1 MNHATWHRI
10 KSGTGILLPFGL
22 LFLFISG
29 CALSHQEVMAKD
41 QMERARKTYAEAKA
55 NPNVEAY
62 APLQLQ
68 EAGQALQAAEQ
79 AKETDDILQLG
90 YLAEK
95 KTRVAVTTAD
105 GKVSERNID
114 KLNVE
119 NAELIAKKR
128 TLEAEGARRET
139 GMAMSETERARRETG
154 MAMSETERARR
165 ETGVAMSETE
175 RARRETGMATSEAE
189 RARRET
195 GMATSEAERAKRE
208 AGVAMSEAEA
218 ARMAA
223 AADAERAAIANRE
236 AEQAKSAAEA
246 DAAKAAVAK
255 AEADQLMKE
264 LSELKAQQTERG
276 IVLTI
281 GDVLFAT
288 GKANLSPDANK
299 SAAKLA
305 EFLRKYQKR
314 DVLIEG
320 HTDSVGK
327 DDYNLT
333 LSQNRAD
340 SVKGK
345 LVGGGIEAGRITTVG
360 YGKKFPLAS
369 NDTKAGKAQNRR
381 VEVIILNE
389 GVKADTQFRK

>member
-22 LFLFISG
+22 LFLFITG
-29 CALSHQEVMAKD
+29 CGLSQKEMMAKD
-41 QMERARKTYAEAKA
+41 QMERAKIAYTEAKA

-68 EAGQALQAAEQ
+68 EAGKALQAAEQ

-90 YLAEK
+90 YIAEK
-95 KTRVAVTTAD
+95 KTRFAVTTAD

-119 NAELIAKKR
+119 NAELIARKR
-128 TLEAEGARRET
+128 TLEAERAKRET
-139 GMAMSETERARRETG
+139 GMAMSEADRAKREAGVAASEAERARLE
-154 MAMSETERARR
+154 A
-165 ETGVAMSETE
+165 
-175 RARRETGMATSEAE
+175 GMATSEAE
-189 RARRET
+189 RARRE
-195 GMATSEAERAKRE
+195 
-208 AGVAMSEAEA
+208 AGVAMGEAEQ

-223 AADAERAAIANRE
+223 AADAEKAAIAKRQ
-236 AEQAKSAAEA
+236 AEQAISAAEA
-246 DAAKAAVAK
+246 EAAKAAEAK
-255 AEADQLMKE
+255 AAADQLMKE

-299 SAAKLA
+299 SVAKLV
-305 EFLRKYQKR
+305 EFLKKYQKR
-314 DVLIEG
+314 NVLIEG

-333 LSQNRAD
+333 LSVNRAD
-340 SVKGK
+340 SVKNK
-345 LVGGGIEAGRITTVG
+345 LVGDGIEAGRITTVG

-369 NDTKAGKAQNRR
+369 NDTKAGKTQNRR

>member
-1 MNHATWHRI
+1 MDHTTWHRI

-22 LFLFISG
+22 LFLFITG
-29 CALSHQEVMAKD
+29 CGLSQKEMMAKD
-41 QMERARKTYAEAKA
+41 QMERAKKAYAEAKA

-62 APLQLQ
+62 APLELQ
-68 EAGQALQAAEQ
+68 EAGKALQVAEQ

-90 YLAEK
+90 YLAER
-95 KTRVAVTTAD
+95 KTQFAVTTAD
-105 GKVSERNID
+105 GKVAEREID

-128 TLEAEGARRET
+128 TLEAERASREAGLAR
-139 GMAMSETERARRETG
+139 
-154 MAMSETERARR
+154 
-165 ETGVAMSETE
+165 
-175 RARRETGMATSEAE
+175 SEAE
-189 RARRET
+189 RARL
-195 GMATSEAERAKRE
+195 E
-208 AGVAMSEAEA
+208 AGKAMSEAEK

-223 AADAERAAIANRE
+223 AADAERAAIAKRE
-236 AEQAKSAAEA
+236 AEQARMAAAADAERAAIAKRQAEQAKSTAEEE
-246 DAAKAAVAK
+246 AAKAARAK
-255 AEADQLMKE
+255 AEADELMKE

-288 GKANLSPDANK
+288 GKADLSPDANK
-299 SAAKLA
+299 SVDKLA
-305 EFLRKYQKR
+305 EFLKKYPNR

-327 DDYNLT
+327 DDYNLV
-333 LSQNRAD
+333 LSRKRAD
-340 SVKGK
+340 SVKYQ
-345 LVGGGIEAGRITTVG
+345 LMEDGIEADRITTVG
-360 YGKKFPLAS
+360 YGKNFPLAS

-389 GVKADTQFRK
+389 GVKAETQFRR